1 MIHHCNLCQWFQV
14 KPLIKSG
21 IIQLPSFWT
30 SPTWVFETAVLNFAD
45 SLEDKIA
52 MAEHKKKYILQN
64 IKSWRR
70 SRETHIILPAHTGR
84 AAIRHTIGHTCEL
97 QLIIPIKTNIGRI
110 FWTQFYYCKP
120 NLYFLFTDNFWCAQ
134 QTIVIIMHNNLL
146 DSTKGILILL
156 IPRKRCGCFSLEDWT
171 NLKNCTLKLL
181 RSF

>member
-1 MIHHCNLCQWFQV
+1 MISGKTTHKIWYYSTSKFLNITNMSIWNSCSQFCWFFRRQDCNGGAQ
-14 KPLIKSG
+14 
-21 IIQLPSFWT
+21 
-30 SPTWVFETAVLNFAD
+30 
-45 SLEDKIA
+45 
-52 MAEHKKKYILQN
+52 KKYILQN

-70 SRETHIILPAHTGR
+70 SWETHIILPAHTGR

-156 IPRKRCGCFSLEDWT
+156 IPRKRCGCFRLEDWT
-171 NLKNCTLKLL
+171 NLNNCTLKLL